1 MGVLKDKKQSKMKVL
16 GEKAGKNSLVFS
28 KSIYVLTARGYEL
41 HNVQFVEMYHKYEG
55 EVNEL

>member
-1 MGVLKDKKQSKMKVL
+1 MKVL